1 MHINMYVTRGMYVY
15 RCLAGCSSFWQSIDY
30 SYEPVEKKL
39 LRCLQ
44 ACTFATVYMP
54 RLHLSAI
61 VLLAG
66 LYLRATALPAGLKS
80 TCPGCISALSP
91 VPLRVY
97 LPRLHLRLRKVGHL
111 ACHSL

>member
-44 ACTFATVYMP
+44 ACTFARVYMP
-54 RLHLSAI
+54 RLHLSAAA
-61 VLLAG
+61 LLVG
-66 LYLRATALPAGLKS
+66 LYLCES
-80 TCPGCISALSP
+80 
-91 VPLRVY
+91 
-97 LPRLHLRLRKVGHL
+97 LHAQV
-111 ACHSL
+111 AS